1 MARGA
6 TMKSFICR
14 PKILSGFILCVIM
27 AAGCTEERPDPAFPL
42 VTVQGRIQRNG
53 QPLSSGWVEFVPV
66 DGGQGVMK
74 SGPIESNG
82 QYKATGLGPGLHGVR
97 VIVPRDKSLFPF
109 DQFFSPI
116 RRTLSAEPVQT
127 FDIDLSA
134 ESAKPK

>member
-1 MARGA
+1 MKRWLYGHKWFMSMA
-6 TMKSFICR
+6 
-14 PKILSGFILCVIM
+14 LSTSLLT
-27 AAGCTEERPDPAFPL
+27 GCAEERPDPAFAL
-42 VTVQGRIQRNG
+42 VEVQGRIQRNG
-53 QPLSSGWVEFVPV
+53 QPISTGWVEFVPV

-74 SGPIESNG
+74 SGPVSANG

-116 RRTLSAEPVQT
+116 RRTITTEPVQT

-134 ESAKPK
+134 ESSKPR